1 MSSNVVSRVDLP
13 LLNNLPGEKGRALG
27 ERMEL
32 VEQVPVRL
40 TVTLGET
47 EMNIGKLFAL
57 APNDVVALDRDADAP
72 VDVRLNGRIVARGA
86 LVAVGDKFGV
96 RITEIQPEAS

>member
-13 LLNNLPGEKGRALG
+13 ALNSISGEKGRPLG

-32 VEQVPVRL
+32 VEQVPVKL
-40 TVTLGET
+40 SVTMGDAEI
-47 EMNIGKLFAL
+47 NIGKLFTL
-57 APNDVVALDRDADAP
+57 APNDVVVLDRDADAP

-96 RITEIQPEAS
+96 RITEIQPEV